1 MKKYALWFV
10 KYAIPILG
18 FGLAIWSALF
28 LGEDRQLAY
37 QVVSLTEISSIKSEH
52 LPGLQIS
59 YGGDP
64 IEQGGI
70 VTLKLS
76 NIGDSPI
83 YPREFDGPIDISLGA
98 KTNFIDSIIV
108 STSPEN
114 LKPNVSVS
122 KGVIKI
128 QPLLLNPH
136 DEMTIQA
143 IAKGELRNIRVSG
156 RIGGIKEI
164 TNASESKKGLLEG
177 LSWLLFLYGLLCL
190 VAYSLVGPVVL
201 GGKVTLKNR
210 TVSPKGAILIVTL
223 VMISGMGAL
232 VFFADMHELEFGWEV
247 VLIYFGLI
255 ILSEFIAIPFRPKE
269 KVDGSS

>member
-1 MKKYALWFV
+1 MKKYILWIV

-18 FGLAIWSALF
+18 FGLAIWSAFF
-28 LGEDRQLAY
+28 LGENRQLAY

-52 LPGLQIS
+52 LPGLKIS
-59 YGGDP
+59 YSGDP
-64 IEQGGI
+64 IKQGGI

-83 YPREFDGPIDISLGA
+83 YPREFDGPIEISLGA
-98 KTNFIDSIIV
+98 KAHFIDSTIV
-108 STSPEN
+108 SVSPEN
-114 LKPNVSVS
+114 LTPNASIS
-122 KGVIKI
+122 GGIIKI

-143 IAKGELRNIRVSG
+143 IAKGELRNIRVAG

-164 TNASESKKGLLEG
+164 TNANESKKGFLEG
-177 LSWLLFLYGLLCL
+177 LSWLLVLYGLLCL
-190 VAYSLVGPVVL
+190 VAYSLLGPVVL

-210 TVSPKGAILIVTL
+210 TVSPKGAILIVAI

-232 VFFADMHELEFGWEV
+232 VFFANMHELEFGWEV
-247 VLIYFGLI
+247 VLIYFWLI

-269 KVDGSS
+269 KVDGNN